1 MAAGPTIHIPGMEQR
16 MATPSDAGPGLD
28 APPIPQLLEALD
40 ALFGLHPGFRPA
52 HAKGAMCAGTFKPT
66 PEAASLTRAPHASRP
81 STPVVV
87 RFSDS
92 TGLPT
97 VADNDP
103 QLAGPR
109 GFAVRFY
116 LGDHVHTDIIG
127 HSHDGFPVR
136 TGEEFLE
143 FLRGAA
149 DAGQGRPEALG
160 AFLDGH
166 PRARRF
172 VEAPKPIPSSFAR
185 ESFFAVTAFRF
196 TNADGSGRYGR
207 FCIRP
212 AAGNDHL
219 SAEEA
224 SSKPSDFLFDELGER
239 LGRGPVELRVLV
251 QMAAEGDPVDD
262 ASITWPDDRPE
273 VAFGTITLTH
283 RADDVDPEL
292 RKIIFDPIPRVV
304 GIDPS
309 ADPIIAVRSALY
321 LLSGR
326 RRRAAGAR

>member
-1 MAAGPTIHIPGMEQR
+1 MEQR
-16 MATPSDAGPGLD
+16 MATRSDADSALST
-28 APPIPQLLEALD
+28 PPVPQLLEALD

-52 HAKGAMCAGTFKPT
+52 HAKGAMCAGTFTPA
-66 PEAASLTRAPHASRP
+66 PEAASLTRAPHATRP
-81 STPVVV
+81 STQIVV

-92 TGLPT
+92 AGLPA

-103 QLAGPR
+103 QLASPR

-116 LGDHVHTDIIG
+116 LADHVHTDIIG

-149 DAGQGRPEALG
+149 AAGQGQPEAIG
-160 AFLDGH
+160 AFLAAH
-166 PRARRF
+166 PRTRQF
-172 VEAPKPIPSSFAR
+172 IEAPKPIPSSFAR

-196 TNADGSGRYGR
+196 TNADGAGRYGR
-207 FCIRP
+207 FRIRP

-219 SAEEA
+219 SAEA
-224 SSKPSDFLFDELGER
+224 AASKPANFLFDELDER
-239 LGRGPVELRVLV
+239 LGRGPVELRVVV
-251 QMAAEGDPVDD
+251 QIAAEGDPVDD
-262 ASITWPDDRPE
+262 ASITWPNNRPE
-273 VAFGTITLTH
+273 IPFGTITLTH
-283 RADDVDPEL
+283 RLDDADPEL
-292 RKIIFDPIPRVV
+292 RKIIFDPVPRVD

-326 RRRAAGAR
+326 RRRAADGP